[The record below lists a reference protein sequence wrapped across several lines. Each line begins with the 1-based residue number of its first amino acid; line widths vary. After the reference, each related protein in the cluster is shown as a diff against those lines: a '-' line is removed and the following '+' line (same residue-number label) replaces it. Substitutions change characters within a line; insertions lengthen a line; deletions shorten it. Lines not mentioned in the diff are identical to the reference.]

1 MNKKEA
7 LNALEKFSSE
17 FEEAIKE
24 IENEQEAYWNSLSK
38 EHQLMAFCAVVRR
51 IQNGEFVHHRSYRG
65 MLYDIF
71 GFGPEAYVQAQDAGF
86 LEIHNAIVDSMHM
99 RDILMEFCKENSIE
113 NAQEKVD
120 KYISEYH

>member
-1 MNKKEA
+1 MNKEQME
-7 LNALEKFSSE
+7 L
-17 FEEAIKE
+17 FEEASIAFEEALKM
-24 IENEQEAYWNSLSK
+24 IENEQEEYWISLSK

-86 LEIHNAIVDSMHM
+86 LEIHNAIVDSMHV
-99 RDILMEFCKENSIE
+99 RDILMEFCKENNIE